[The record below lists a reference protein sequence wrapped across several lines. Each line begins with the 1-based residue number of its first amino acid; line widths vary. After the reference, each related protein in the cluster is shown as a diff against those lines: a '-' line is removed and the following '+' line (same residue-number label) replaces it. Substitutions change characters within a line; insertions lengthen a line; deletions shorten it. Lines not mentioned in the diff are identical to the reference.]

1 MKKIINVLIA
11 VLMIACLA
19 VTFTACKNGCDQGDH
34 DMQLVSVDEAT
45 CTVAKT
51 EHYKCAH
58 CDHTED
64 RTVDSAPALG
74 HDYTGAAWTPN
85 GDKHERTCVRP
96 GCGYKDSQNHT
107 PTAGTNGIPAD
118 CLHDGVTADTVCSDC
133 GATIAAGTKIDALGH
148 DFDSTIEAN
157 VSDKQDATCT
167 EAGHM
172 TVKCSRCEVTEQQTI
187 KAYGHTLT
195 YDVTEDTHTE
205 KCSKCSYV
213 GTPTAHVNTDGKC
226 VCGGKLFTD
235 FAVTDY
241 ATIKASVSAD
251 KKESDGFYF
260 AIGVIKNIEHDYY
273 GNMTIVAEDGTELYV
288 YGVLDVNN
296 KQYGNLE
303 VKPVAGEVI
312 VLYGKVSY
320 YNGAQLKNAVLV
332 QHKATVVANL
342 ADIAGMALELPAK
355 AADNFALPTV
365 DGATITWTVDGAGL
379 TIQNNETAVISQTTE
394 DQTVTVTAA
403 ITVGSDNA
411 TKMFTVVIA
420 KLGEK
425 SIALDFSKNSEG
437 VSGTQGNQ
445 TVTNGIV
452 TYSLGDGKANTGY
465 LMIYSGGWFA
475 NVTPIPG
482 AILKVEYVVTTGAAK
497 ATEYYITFGKTAM
510 AAKTTTGT
518 KTSTGKGDGE
528 SVTGSLTATEAD
540 GYYFFNITP
549 DKGNGQLVKVIITY
563 KPCTHAE
570 TTDVPATNAT
580 CTEAATIAHKTCNA
594 CGVMLNGEN
603 QVITTAT
610 TGEALGHNYGDLV
623 EATEATCTTE
633 GNVAHYH
640 CDRCGKD
647 FNETKTAEIAD
658 VTIAINPDA
667 HNYEY
672 DVDPTDATKHIG
684 TCSYNHNHKTE
695 SEDHT
700 PGDWVTTD
708 AAEHWKVCSVCKA
721 EVERGN
727 HDFSN
732 GACECGKT
740 QDAVNYTVT
749 SSVSG
754 YTGQDTVVTA
764 PNQGTTGVEV
774 AFTVAVPNGYTLTS
788 VELEIA
794 GSKTA
799 LTGNNGSYSLTVTKE
814 QLGTAETVSIVVTLA
829 ESAKSWKLVTD
840 ARTLK
845 AGNQI
850 VFVARHS
857 EKGDFINGTIDTGTK
872 FLSSVSLET
881 SAIENNEIELLPE
894 AACIFTLGGSAGEWT
909 LANSEDKLLA
919 ATAAKAMAYY
929 NDTGTT
935 TWTISISDGAATIAS
950 TQTSYGKILYN
961 VSSPRFLNYTSNPTA
976 AMILPQI
983 YVYC

>member
-148 DFDSTIEAN
+148 DFDATIEAN
-157 VSDKQDATCT
+157 VSNKQDATCT

-226 VCGGKLFTD
+226 VCGKLFTD
-235 FAVTDY
+235 FNVTDY
-241 ATIKASVSAD
+241 ETIKASVSAD

-603 QVITTAT
+603 QVIATAT

-623 EATEATCTTE
+623 EATEATCITE

-640 CDRCGKD
+640 CDRCEKD

-721 EVERGN
+721 EVERGD

-740 QDAVNYTVT
+740 QDAVTFAVKYAVA
-749 SSVSG
+749 G
-754 YTGQDTVVTA
+754 YEGTGVVPAENGTA
-764 PNQGTTGVEV
+764 TTGV
-774 AFTVAVPNGYTLTS
+774 AFTFEITIPDGYELDTATTS
-788 VELEIA
+788 IDGVTISE
-794 GSKTA
+794 TA
-799 LTGNNGSYSLTVTKE
+799 TKGTYTFTVTKE
-814 QLGTAETVSIVVTLA
+814 QLASNTEITVTVTLTVAEKSWKKVTSLSDLENGSIVVLTYENNVAGNLSGKFIANVTGLEVSEDKSTITTLP
-829 ESAKSWKLVTD
+829 TD
-840 ARTLK
+840 AM
-845 AGNQI
+845 Q
-850 VFVARHS
+850 
-857 EKGDFINGTIDTGTK
+857 
-872 FLSSVSLET
+872 
-881 SAIENNEIELLPE
+881 
-894 AACIFTLGGSAGEWT
+894 FTLGY
-909 LANSEDKLLA
+909 DA
-919 ATAAKAMAYY
+919 A
-929 NDTGTT
+929 NDTWTFTTSEGKLIGLSRVDNNNLNNTGSGTT
-935 TWTISISDGAATIAS
+935 TWKLTVNSNGSVTIVS
-950 TQTSYGKILYN
+950 TLSNTCKLQFNSNSGQE
-961 VSSPRFLNYTSNPTA
+961 RFSNYKTGTQKDVT
-976 AMILPQI
+976 M
-983 YVYC
+983 YVYA